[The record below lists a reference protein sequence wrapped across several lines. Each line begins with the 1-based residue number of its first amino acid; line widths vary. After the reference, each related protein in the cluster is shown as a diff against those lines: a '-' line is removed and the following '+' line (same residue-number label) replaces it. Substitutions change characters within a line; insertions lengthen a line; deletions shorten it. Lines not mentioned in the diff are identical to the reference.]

1 MTENK
6 IEIIYEAIA
15 DKIDNLGEEKAKLFL
30 AKLSLLL
37 ANKIEDTSF
46 VLKAIDDASLSLDQN
61 LSLIHI

>member
-1 MTENK
+1 MTDNK
-6 IEIIYEAIA
+6 IEIVYEAIA
-15 DKIDNLGEEKAKLFL
+15 NKIDNLGEEKANLFL

-61 LSLIHI
+61 

>member
-6 IEIIYEAIA
+6 IEIVYEAIA
-15 DKIDNLGEEKAKLFL
+15 DKIDNLGDEKAKLFL

-46 VLKAIDDASLSLDQN
+46 VLNAIDDAA
-61 LSLIHI
+61 LSLISN

>member
-6 IEIIYEAIA
+6 IESVYEAIA
-15 DKIDNLGEEKAKLFL
+15 NKIDNLGEEKANLFL

-46 VLKAIDDASLSLDQN
+46 VLKAIDDASLSLDQK
-61 LSLIHI
+61 

>member
-6 IEIIYEAIA
+6 IEIVYEAIA
-15 DKIDNLGEEKAKLFL
+15 NKIDNLGEEKANLFL
-30 AKLSLLL
+30 AKHSLLL

-61 LSLIHI
+61 

>member
-6 IEIIYEAIA
+6 IEIVYEAIA
-15 DKIDNLGEEKAKLFL
+15 NKIDNLGEEKANLFL

-46 VLKAIDDASLSLDQN
+46 LLKAIDDASLSLDQK
-61 LSLIHI
+61 

>member
-15 DKIDNLGEEKAKLFL
+15 NKIDDLEEDKAELFL

-37 ANKIEDTSF
+37 ASK
-46 VLKAIDDASLSLDQN
+46 
-61 LSLIHI
+61 

>member
-1 MTENK
+1 MTESK
-6 IEIIYEAIA
+6 IEIVYEAIA
-15 DKIDNLGEEKAKLFL
+15 NKIDNLGEEKANLFL

-61 LSLIHI
+61 

>member
-1 MTENK
+1 MTENN
-6 IEIIYEAIA
+6 IEIVYEAIA
-15 DKIDNLGEEKAKLFL
+15 NKIDNLGEEKANLIL

-61 LSLIHI
+61 

>member
-15 DKIDNLGEEKAKLFL
+15 NKIDDLGEDKAELFL

-37 ANKIEDTSF
+37 ASKIEDTTF
-46 VLKAIDDASLSLDQN
+46 VLKTIDDAALSLDQ
-61 LSLIHI
+61 

>member
-15 DKIDNLGEEKAKLFL
+15 NKIDDLGEDKAELFL

-37 ANKIEDTSF
+37 ASKIDDTTF
-46 VLKAIDDASLSLDQN
+46 VLKTINDAALSLDQ
-61 LSLIHI
+61 

>member
-6 IEIIYEAIA
+6 IEIVYEAIA
-15 DKIDNLGEEKAKLFL
+15 DKIDNLGEEKANLFL

-46 VLKAIDDASLSLDQN
+46 VLKAIEDASLSLDQN
-61 LSLIHI
+61 

>member
-6 IEIIYEAIA
+6 IEIVYEAIA
-15 DKIDNLGEEKAKLFL
+15 NKIDNLGEEKANLFL

-46 VLKAIDDASLSLDQN
+46 VLKAIEDASLCLDQ
-61 LSLIHI
+61 

>member
-15 DKIDNLGEEKAKLFL
+15 DKIDNLGEEKARLFL

-37 ANKIEDTSF
+37 ANEIEDTSF
-46 VLKAIDDASLSLDQN
+46 VLKAIDDAALSLNQ
-61 LSLIHI
+61 

>member
-6 IEIIYEAIA
+6 IEIVYEAIA
-15 DKIDNLGEEKAKLFL
+15 NKIDNLGEEKANLFL

-46 VLKAIDDASLSLDQN
+46 VLKAIDDASLSLVQN
-61 LSLIHI
+61 

>member
-6 IEIIYEAIA
+6 IEIVYEAIA
-15 DKIDNLGEEKAKLFL
+15 NKIDNLGEEKANLFL

-46 VLKAIDDASLSLDQN
+46 VLKAIEDASLSLDQN
-61 LSLIHI
+61 

>member
-6 IEIIYEAIA
+6 IEIVYEAIA
-15 DKIDNLGEEKAKLFL
+15 NKIDNLGEEKSNLFL

-61 LSLIHI
+61 

>member
-1 MTENK
+1 MTEKK
-6 IEIIYEAIA
+6 IEIVYEAIA
-15 DKIDNLGEEKAKLFL
+15 NKIDNLGEEKANLFL

-61 LSLIHI
+61 

>member
-6 IEIIYEAIA
+6 IESVYEAIA
-15 DKIDNLGEEKAKLFL
+15 NKIDNLGEEKANLFL

-61 LSLIHI
+61 

>member
-6 IEIIYEAIA
+6 IEIVYEAIA
-15 DKIDNLGEEKAKLFL
+15 NKIDNLGEEKANLFL
-30 AKLSLLL
+30 SKLSLLL

-61 LSLIHI
+61 

>member
-6 IEIIYEAIA
+6 IEIVYEAIA

-30 AKLSLLL
+30 AKLALLL

-46 VLKAIDDASLSLDQN
+46 VLNAIDDASLSLDQN
-61 LSLIHI
+61 

>member
-1 MTENK
+1 MTENN
-6 IEIIYEAIA
+6 IEIVYEAIA
-15 DKIDNLGEEKAKLFL
+15 NKIDNLGEEKANLFL

-61 LSLIHI
+61 

>member
-6 IEIIYEAIA
+6 IEIVYEAIA
-15 DKIDNLGEEKAKLFL
+15 TKIDNLGEEKANLFL

-61 LSLIHI
+61 

>member
-1 MTENK
+1 MTEIK
-6 IEIIYEAIA
+6 IEIVYEAIA
-15 DKIDNLGEEKAKLFL
+15 NKIDNLGEEKANLFL

-61 LSLIHI
+61 

>member
-6 IEIIYEAIA
+6 IENVYEAIA
-15 DKIDNLGEEKAKLFL
+15 TKIDNLGEEKANLFL

-61 LSLIHI
+61 

>member
-6 IEIIYEAIA
+6 IEIVYEAIA
-15 DKIDNLGEEKAKLFL
+15 TKIDNLGEEKANLFL

-46 VLKAIDDASLSLDQN
+46 VLKAIDDASLSLDK
-61 LSLIHI
+61 

>member
-6 IEIIYEAIA
+6 IEIVYEAIA
-15 DKIDNLGEEKAKLFL
+15 NKIDNLGEEKANLFL

-46 VLKAIDDASLSLDQN
+46 VLKAIYDASLSLDQN
-61 LSLIHI
+61 

>member
-6 IEIIYEAIA
+6 IEIVYEAIA
-15 DKIDNLGEEKAKLFL
+15 NKIDNLGEEKANLFL

-46 VLKAIDDASLSLDQN
+46 VLKAIDDASLSLHQN
-61 LSLIHI
+61 

>member
-6 IEIIYEAIA
+6 IEIVYEAIA
-15 DKIDNLGEEKAKLFL
+15 DKIDNLGEEKAKIFL

-46 VLKAIDDASLSLDQN
+46 LLKAIDDASLSLDQN
-61 LSLIHI
+61 